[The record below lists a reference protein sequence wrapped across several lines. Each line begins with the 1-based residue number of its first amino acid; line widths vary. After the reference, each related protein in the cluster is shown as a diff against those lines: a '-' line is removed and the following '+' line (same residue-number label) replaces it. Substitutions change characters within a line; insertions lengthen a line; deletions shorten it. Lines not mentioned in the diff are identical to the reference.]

1 MEMNTGDNNVAP
13 TRNPRARRES
23 SAPVPNGSNRPGHR
37 KEKVRIV
44 VADDHN
50 ALRQAICRLL
60 AAQPGLEVVG
70 QAANGHE
77 AVFLARELVPDLVVM
92 DVNMPRMN
100 GIEATRQ
107 ITRDLPAIRVLAMS
121 VDWDK
126 TMARSMFN
134 AGASGGVSKTGSFDA
149 FLEAIRTV
157 SSGGTLQVFDGSNV

>member
-1 MEMNTGDNNVAP
+1 MEINTGNNGVGP
-13 TRNPRARRES
+13 TRNPRARRQN
-23 SAPVPNGSNRPGHR
+23 SAPAPDGGNHPGPR
-37 KEKVRIV
+37 EEKVRIV

-50 ALRQAICRLL
+50 ALRQVVCRLL
-60 AAQPGLEVVG
+60 AEQPGLEVVG
-70 QAANGHE
+70 QAVNGHE
-77 AVFLARELVPDLVVM
+77 AVLLARELVPDLVVM

-121 VDWDK
+121 VDWDE

-157 SSGGTLQVFDGSNV
+157 SSGGEFCTFDGE

>member
-1 MEMNTGDNNVAP
+1 M
-13 TRNPRARRES
+13 
-23 SAPVPNGSNRPGHR
+23 
-37 KEKVRIV
+37 RIV

-50 ALRQAICRLL
+50 ALRQVICRLL
-60 AAQPGLEVVG
+60 AEQPGLEVVG
-70 QAANGHE
+70 QALNGHE
-77 AVFLARELVPDLVVM
+77 AVLLARELVPDLVLM

-107 ITRDLPAIRVLAMS
+107 IVRDFPTIRVVAMS

-126 TMARSMFN
+126 TMARCMFN

-157 SSGGTLQVFDGSNV
+157 SSGGEFGIFDRE